1 MNNNSFNLK
10 LLDFR
15 EAVNQ
20 SPECE
25 GVAVIYTKNPCCE
38 TRAVIISVDKN
49 QGRPIYSAQ
58 CACGRMHTSGFT
70 SASAALRA
78 WEKAAKDKEPN
89 LCNRSRRCEHGLL

>member
-1 MNNNSFNLK
+1 MSDGNFNLK

-25 GVAVIYTKNPCCE
+25 GVAVVYTRNPCCE
-38 TRAVIISVDKN
+38 TRAVIISAEKR
-49 QGRPIYSAQ
+49 QGKMIYSAQ

-70 SASAALRA
+70 SVSAALRA
-78 WEKAAKDKEPN
+78 WEKAAN
-89 LCNRSRRCEHGLL
+89 CSRGCVHG